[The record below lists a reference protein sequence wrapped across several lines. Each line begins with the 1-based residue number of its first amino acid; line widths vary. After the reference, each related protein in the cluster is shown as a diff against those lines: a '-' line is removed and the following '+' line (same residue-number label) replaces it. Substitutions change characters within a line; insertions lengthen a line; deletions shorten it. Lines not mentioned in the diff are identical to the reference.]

1 MQFLFDHDTIILL
14 GLVLQLGARQ
24 EAITDT
30 AKLLAPDVRI
40 VGAHF
45 NFVAC
50 SVLSSARFVANKVTL
65 HSWLLALNQWWT
77 SFCRQIR
84 SSEFVTFVE
93 HS

>member
-1 MQFLFDHDTIILL
+1 VQFWFDHDTIILL

-45 NFVAC
+45 NLVAC
-50 SVLSSARFVANKVTL
+50 SVLSSARIVA
-65 HSWLLALNQWWT
+65 
-77 SFCRQIR
+77 SFIVFASQCK
-84 SSEFVTFVE
+84 
-93 HS
+93 

>member
-1 MQFLFDHDTIILL
+1 VQFWFDHDTIILL

-50 SVLSSARFVANKVTL
+50 SVLSLARIVA
-65 HSWLLALNQWWT
+65 
-77 SFCRQIR
+77 SFIVFASQCK
-84 SSEFVTFVE
+84 
-93 HS
+93 

>member
-45 NFVAC
+45 NFVPC
-50 SVLSSARFVANKVTL
+50 SVLSSARFVAL
-65 HSWLLALNQWWT
+65 FIAFALQ
-77 SFCRQIR
+77 CK
-84 SSEFVTFVE
+84 
-93 HS
+93 